1 MKRLAAVA
9 LMTVILLPGV
19 AFAGSSTDAALGL
32 GAFAVFNQILGG
44 VGIFGRPAVVVAPV
58 PPVVYAPPA
67 PVVYAPP
74 PPVVY
79 GPPPVVYAPP
89 QPVYVVRQP
98 VYVTPRPVYGYRQYA
113 YRHGW
118 ERHGRWERHARARLE
133 IGGGDTEP
141 HVAVGDRVARDGH
154 AVQHVGA
161 PDEFRHEA
169 CAGPVVEVVGRPR
182 LRHLPR
188 LQHRDA
194 VGDHHRLALVVRDV

>member
-44 VGIFGRPAVVVAPV
+44 VGVFGRPAVFAP
-58 PPVVYAPPA
+58 AS

-79 GPPPVVYAPP
+79 APPPVVYAPP
-89 QPVYVVRQP
+89 PPMYVV
-98 VYVTPRPVYGYRQYA
+98 PRPVYGYRQYA

-118 ERHGRWERHARARLE
+118 ERHGRWDRH
-133 IGGGDTEP
+133 
-141 HVAVGDRVARDGH
+141 DRDR
-154 AVQHVGA
+154 
-161 PDEFRHEA
+161 
-169 CAGPVVEVVGRPR
+169 
-182 LRHLPR
+182 
-188 LQHRDA
+188 
-194 VGDHHRLALVVRDV
+194 